1 MASIAGTMIRRIEGT
16 VNTYWKF
23 GAQIYDKFQCG
34 LEGTTIHN
42 VWTGTVEIAVSA
54 TTADVE
60 IPGGV
65 ATTDVIIANAN
76 TSGMGDI
83 RAERKDADE
92 VTVTVATAPSGSA
105 GQVSLIVIRV

>member
-42 VWTGTVEIAVSA
+42 VWTGTATIADGA
-54 TTADVE
+54 TSVDVE

-65 ATTDVIIANAN
+65 ATTDVIIATAN
-76 TSGMGDI
+76 GEFGDV
-83 RAERKDADE
+83 RAVRKDADE
-92 VTVTVATAPSGSA
+92 VTVTVGTGPSGST